1 MIKNS
6 IKTLNKDNE
15 DDKIVLIIRMGV
27 KNIEKLF
34 PPLIKEV
41 KKQKLN
47 VIWISDPMHANTFQL
62 GEHKTR
68 AVDDIK
74 KELTLFFD
82 VCKKN
87 KINPAGV
94 HLEMTG
100 KDVYECVDKK
110 TNKKKLGDNY
120 STLCDPRLN
129 ATQSLVV
136 ALHIAKLIKE

>member
-1 MIKNS
+1 MIKT

-74 KELTLFFD
+74 KETLFFD

-94 HLEMTG
+94 HLE
-100 KDVYECVDKK
+100 
-110 TNKKKLGDNY
+110 
-120 STLCDPRLN
+120 
-129 ATQSLVV
+129 
-136 ALHIAKLIKE
+136 I